1 MQNDA
6 RRITNLEVFFHFF
19 VVFSFQ
25 VTRAVL
31 GRVVSKEIPGV
42 EVVVVHQVRVEE
54 YSAER
59 CDRRGVKRTVRN
71 VRGGEKWELKRRRLG
86 RCSHGIKRVV
96 HTCRVSELGVVTD
109 RERIDG
115 FEMSKGRGVS

>member
-1 MQNDA
+1 MRNGA
-6 RRITNLEVFFHFF
+6 RSITNLEVFFHFF
-19 VVFSFQ
+19 VVFFFQ

-31 GRVVSKEIPGV
+31 RRVVSEEISSV

-71 VRGGEKWELKRRRLG
+71 VTGGEKWELR
-86 RCSHGIKRVV
+86 
-96 HTCRVSELGVVTD
+96 
-109 RERIDG
+109 
-115 FEMSKGRGVS
+115 KGED